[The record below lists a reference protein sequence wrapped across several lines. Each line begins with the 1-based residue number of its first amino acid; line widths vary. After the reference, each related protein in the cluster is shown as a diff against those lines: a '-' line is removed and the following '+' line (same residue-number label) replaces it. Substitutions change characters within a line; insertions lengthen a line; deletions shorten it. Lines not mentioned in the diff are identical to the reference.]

1 MGDGMRKCDTV
12 TLVIDVFPER
22 SLPSDVGSQVF
33 KVMEE
38 ACEVRSAFVE
48 LQMEHRLSDEMP
60 HGGDAGVDEAATDLA
75 DEIADCVQA
84 CVNLASMCGIDL
96 AEALSRVHDK
106 NESRG
111 RL

>member
-1 MGDGMRKCDTV
+1 MGGGRGDTV
-12 TLVIDVFPER
+12 TLVVDVFPKG

-38 ACEVRSAFVE
+38 ACEVRTAFVE
-48 LQMEHRLSDEMP
+48 LQMGRRLSEDVT
-60 HGGDAGVDEAATDLA
+60 DATRDLA

>member
-1 MGDGMRKCDTV
+1 MGGVGRDTV
-12 TLVIDVFPER
+12 TLVVDVFPGG

-38 ACEVRSAFVE
+38 ACEVRTAFVE
-48 LQMEHRLSDEMP
+48 LQMEHRLSEEAP
-60 HGGDAGVDEAATDLA
+60 HGDDRDVLAASQDLA

-96 AEALSRVHDK
+96 AEALSRVHGK

>member
-1 MGDGMRKCDTV
+1 MGNAGRDTV
-12 TLVIDVFPER
+12 TLVVDVFPR
-22 SLPSDVGSQVF
+22 GSLPSDAGSQVF

-38 ACEVRSAFVE
+38 ACEVRTAFVD
-48 LQMEHRLSDEMP
+48 LQMGHRLSED
-60 HGGDAGVDEAATDLA
+60 VTEATQDLA